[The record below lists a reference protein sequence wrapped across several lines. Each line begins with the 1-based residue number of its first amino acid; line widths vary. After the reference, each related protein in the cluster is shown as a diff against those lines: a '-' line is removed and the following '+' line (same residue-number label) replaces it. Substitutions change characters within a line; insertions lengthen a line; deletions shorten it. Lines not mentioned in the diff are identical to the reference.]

1 MKRINKLVV
10 TSLHKIFKAF
20 DEQITCD
27 IRKLVRLRNLK
38 EIIDE
43 HQSKFMSR
51 IKISNVI
58 QMQIVYDYLTN
69 FK

>member
-1 MKRINKLVV
+1 M
-10 TSLHKIFKAF
+10 
-20 DEQITCD
+20 
-27 IRKLVRLRNLK
+27 VRLRNLK

-43 HQSKFMSR
+43 HQSKFMR
-51 IKISNVI
+51 KIKISNVI